1 MCVCSLPSWWT
12 VRQINFKPLALAF
25 QTTVDVSQYLNFLQY
40 IQNTHKQH
48 TLLLAVHWHHFVNN
62 SYILCAVFQVTLY
75 KFYIFTQVNI
85 TIKVYSIKQEHQAD
99 TKSQYDCSCCHTF
112 TNITTNWNLIYTR
125 QTDQQT
131 DRQYTSFVFCQQIQS
146 WNKRITHKWTDR

>member
-48 TLLLAVHWHHFVNN
+48 TLLLAVHSHHFVNN
-62 SYILCAVFQVTLY
+62 SYISRAVFQVTLY

-85 TIKVYSIKQEHQAD
+85 TIKVYSIKQATSSWHQL
-99 TKSQYDCSCCHTF
+99 TIWLQLLSH
-112 TNITTNWNLIYTR
+112 IYKHYHKLKP
-125 QTDQQT
+125 DIYQT
-131 DRQYTSFVFCQQIQS
+131 DRP
-146 WNKRITHKWTDR
+146 TDRQTVYFICLLPTNSVLE